1 MSDFELPEMA
11 HQWAN
16 DILLWIGFGTL
27 VGLVAK
33 AIMPGRDRGGA
44 LATLLMGIAGS
55 IIGCG
60 TLMYFWDGVRVTPIS
75 PIGFVVATAG
85 AFILLFFYRLLSG
98 RLFGSVVVE
107 ELDRPPA
114 QRWYRRRR
122 LVTRVEE

>member
-1 MSDFELPEMA
+1 MPEFDLPEAA

-60 TLMYFWDGVRVTPIS
+60 TLMFFWDGVRVTPIS
-75 PIGFVVATAG
+75 PMGFVVATAG

-98 RLFGSVVVE
+98 RLFGSVIVE
-107 ELDRPPA
+107 EIDAQAP

-122 LVTRVEE
+122 AISRVDD